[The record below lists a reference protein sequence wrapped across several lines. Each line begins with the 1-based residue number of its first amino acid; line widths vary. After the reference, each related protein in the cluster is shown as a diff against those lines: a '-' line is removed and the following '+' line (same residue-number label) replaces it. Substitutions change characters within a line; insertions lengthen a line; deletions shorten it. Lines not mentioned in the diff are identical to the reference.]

1 MNDNNINF
9 EGFDP
14 EVIKFLTRLK
24 QNNRREWF
32 NERKEFYEKEIKLK
46 AQALIAELQYIF
58 ANEGLNY
65 MADIKKSLF
74 RIYRDVRF
82 SKNKEP
88 YKTHI
93 GLFFPYVADG
103 TWRKPIEAT
112 GIYLHIEPELSFIA
126 GGLHM
131 PQSQQLKNLRV
142 KIANDWE
149 DYYDIIKNKKFTKE
163 FPDWYSGESL
173 KRVPAG
179 FPKDHPAAEI
189 LKQKS
194 FTASCNI
201 SNDII
206 YSRKLIDE
214 LIKKAKI
221 LAPFLEFLN
230 EGTSGNLGL

>member
-1 MNDNNINF
+1 MKGNNINF
-9 EGFDP
+9 DGFAP
-14 EVIKFLTRLK
+14 EVIQFLTRLK

-32 NERKEFYEKEIKLK
+32 NERKEFYEREIKLR
-46 AQALIAELQYIF
+46 AEALIAELQYIF

-65 MADIKKSLF
+65 KADIKKSLF

-82 SKNKEP
+82 GKNKEP

-93 GLFFPYVADG
+93 GLFFPYGADG
-103 TWRKPIEAT
+103 TWLKPIEAT

-126 GGLHM
+126 GGLHL

-142 KIANDWE
+142 KIANEWE
-149 DYYDIIKNKKFTKE
+149 NYYDIINNKKLTKE
-163 FPDWYSGESL
+163 FPNWYSGESL
-173 KRVPAG
+173 KRVPSG
-179 FPKDHPAAEI
+179 FPQNHPAVEV

-206 YSRKLIDE
+206 CKRKLIDE

-221 LAPFLEFLN
+221 LVPFLEFLN
-230 EGTSGNLGL
+230 EGASSNLDL